1 MKIENLVLTSNGFL
15 LSPEDL
21 SQPRVT
27 VLVSIANV
35 GAGAA
40 FLGEVFGKREDR
52 ARTDLSK

>member
-1 MKIENLVLTSNGFL
+1 MKIENLVLTKNGFL
-15 LSPEDL
+15 LRPEHL
-21 SQPRVT
+21 SQARVS
-27 VLVSIANV
+27 VVVSIANV